1 MFLPILYLSFVDDP
15 PLFEEFSKVAF
26 RRSVHRL
33 CGDGLYWI
41 LHKVESLYCHQQKS
55 SLALPN
61 VLSLHFLSHSCAV
74 SSFAVDHKLPHQNKT
89 LTGCGK

>member
-1 MFLPILYLSFVDDP
+1 
-15 PLFEEFSKVAF
+15 
-26 RRSVHRL
+26 
-33 CGDGLYWI
+33 
-41 LHKVESLYCHQQKS
+41 
-55 SLALPN
+55 LALPN